1 MGEKE
6 QTFEEL
12 MAELD
17 AEATGGKAG
26 DASQPPKVVDLSGP
40 ADLDF
45 DEPPS
50 IPKTK
55 ESEPKKAEA
64 KAAAPAAAQPAPTA
78 VNPAQVKDDTPH
90 EMTGTRRWR
99 AEKRTLFWWIA
110 RRSSEAST
118 TFPRS
123 QTSPRASIG
132 RWRIFLFHFDS
143 YRADCF
149 PSSSTHRSSMCLAT
163 CGRKRSRRLRRSRTK
178 RGGERLQQRFSSSLP
193 QPTLP
198 CFTSPSFP
206 VSKHTTQTSL
216 VFPPQVSAFW
226 DKATDAI
233 RTTATAVAAGYRPT
247 TLGTVS
253 VLIQRS
259 VRKPMH
265 PGTDV
270 AHRAT
275 RGQGYCL

>member
-90 EMTGTRRWR
+90 EMTGTRLSLKPRVVDEFLRGTIVVVCRRWR

-118 TFPRS
+118 TFPRV
-123 QTSPRASIG
+123 QI
-132 RWRIFLFHFDS
+132 
-143 YRADCF
+143 
-149 PSSSTHRSSMCLAT
+149 
-163 CGRKRSRRLRRSRTK
+163 KR
-178 RGGERLQQRFSSSLP
+178 
-193 QPTLP
+193 
-198 CFTSPSFP
+198 
-206 VSKHTTQTSL
+206 
-216 VFPPQVSAFW
+216 
-226 DKATDAI
+226 
-233 RTTATAVAAGYRPT
+233 
-247 TLGTVS
+247 
-253 VLIQRS
+253 
-259 VRKPMH
+259 
-265 PGTDV
+265 
-270 AHRAT
+270 T
-275 RGQGYCL
+275 RD